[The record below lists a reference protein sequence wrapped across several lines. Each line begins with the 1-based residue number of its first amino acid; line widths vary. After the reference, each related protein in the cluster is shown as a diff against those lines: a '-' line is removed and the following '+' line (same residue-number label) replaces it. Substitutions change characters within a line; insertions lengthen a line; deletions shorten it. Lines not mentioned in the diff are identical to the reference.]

1 MAQFP
6 ASLGISRPTPTT
18 CVTQVELFV
27 SCRCLIDRDA
37 TSKSDPTVVLY
48 LNVGGRFTEVGRTE
62 IIKNNHNPDFCRSIK
77 IDYFFEEVQKLK
89 FVVYDIDNDTKT
101 LADDDFLSVLECT
114 LGEIV
119 SSSPCTRQLL
129 SKSGHKQKS
138 KIIIRAQEIGKGGN
152 DLLLL
157 AFHAKKLDNKE
168 FFSKSDPFLEF
179 RKQESDGNWTVVHR
193 TEIRAQEIGKGG
205 NDLLLLAFHAKKL
218 DNKEFFSK
226 SDPFLEFRKQES
238 DGNWTVV
245 HRTEVIKNNLNPI
258 WRPFTIKM
266 QNLGGNNPETGILIY
281 CYDYESDGEHAIIG
295 QCSTSLAQILEAQH
309 HQLEWPCINKKKQ
322 RDKGSSYKNSG
333 IIYLSSCKVIKNY
346 TFLDYIFGGTQINF
360 TVAIDFTGS
369 NGNPA
374 EPNSLHYIS
383 NNPNDYMKA
392 IWAVGNVIQDYD
404 SDKMFPALGFGA
416 RIPPSWEVSHEF
428 AINFNNSNP
437 FCTDN
442 NLVNRLEWPCIN
454 KKKQRDKG
462 SSYKNSGIIYLSSCK
477 VIKNY
482 TFLDYIF
489 GGTQIN
495 FTHYFILLI
504 LTDGVVSDMNET
516 RKAIVQASRLPM
528 SIIIVGVG
536 RADFS
541 AMDFLDGDNGRL
553 YAPDGSYAERDV
565 VQFVPF
571 YKYEMSPLLLA
582 KEVLAELP
590 QQVVQYFMSKNIP
603 PNVPRHTPN

>member
-6 ASLGISRPTPTT
+6 ASLGISRPTPAT

-37 TSKSDPTVVLY
+37 TSKSDPIVVLY

-193 TEIRAQEIGKGG
+193 TE
-205 NDLLLLAFHAKKL
+205 
-218 DNKEFFSK
+218 
-226 SDPFLEFRKQES
+226 
-238 DGNWTVV
+238 
-245 HRTEVIKNNLNPI
+245 VIKNNLNPI

-309 HQLEWPCINKKKQ
+309 HQVEWPCINKKKQ

-428 AINFNNSNP
+428 AINFNSNSP
-437 FCTDN
+437 FCTG
-442 NLVNRLEWPCIN
+442 I
-454 KKKQRDKG
+454 Q
-462 SSYKNSGIIYLSSCK
+462 GIIDAYRNCIHHVQL
-477 VIKNY
+477 Y
-482 TFLDYIF
+482 GPT
-489 GGTQIN
+489 N
-495 FTHYFILLI
+495 FTPVINHVARFAQQSMETCSNYFILLI

-590 QQVVQYFMSKNIP
+590 NQVVQYFMSKNIP
-603 PNVPRHTPN
+603 PNIRQTPN